1 MHSLQKPAFN
11 YPKIYFPLTTSSVL
25 EPSRMINLAFTFD
38 HFLQEESNDDQE
50 VVDEDASQVIT
61 TMMRR
66 SGR

>member
-1 MHSLQKPAFN
+1 MS
-11 YPKIYFPLTTSSVL
+11 ISSVL

-38 HFLQEESNDDQE
+38 HFLLEESNEDQE

-61 TMMRR
+61 TMRR